1 MGLYE
6 ILLKKSVEKDIAS
19 VPRKSISRILNAIE
33 DLKRIPMPHSS
44 RKLSG
49 SVSLYRIRVGEYRIL
64 YEVCHEKKQVTIVF
78 IRHRRTAYRDF

>member
-19 VPRKSISRILNAIE
+19 VPRESISRILNAIE
-33 DLKRIPMPHSS
+33 DLKRNPMPHSA

-64 YEVCHEKKQVTIVF
+64 YEVCPE
-78 IRHRRTAYRDF
+78 RNRLL